1 MDYLPSAP
9 LTLISEG
16 RYDAF
21 PVAATSGS
29 RVVGAWRSA
38 VARGHA
44 VDKAAKIK
52 ASISLDSGVSW
63 SKPFVA
69 WDDLDPLIECSP
81 AGLAWDAVGKRFIML
96 VLRKTYPDAS
106 STKPSFSAFLAWS
119 KDGTSWSKLN
129 GDLPTS
135 AAAWFFPSELVI
147 DGPLWIAA
155 GYGRLNGGVYG
166 RPLTMVSTDAGA
178 TWSALVEPTGT
189 PAINAQEPQIVKT
202 GSGWLMMAR
211 TDVNVFFQFRS
222 ADGVSW
228 KYDSSPLGG
237 VSGCP
242 EMALTGDG
250 TIILLARQAPPD
262 PATDNTH
269 GQWRV
274 ATSTDDGMSWTLTD
288 DFPGGGRYM
297 MYGGLASTADGNVT
311 CVYSSED
318 DPTQPWVAAN
328 VYATVFTYSP
338 LDAVL
343 RVADGVPYI
352 EVLGGGDRPIIR
364 ITRDPLTGEEVREP
378 VRVRTLGGPGGA
390 HDYELQQG
398 RSAKYLVGDRETHEV
413 VAPILSETMLIN
425 PARPAA
431 SIRARIVTDG
441 ERTYP
446 LDSTSVDVPSATP
459 AGLQYPTMTWSGRL
473 GAAHGSTVIRTRRE
487 IEKHQLL
494 DLFSDLYPVFWSHHP
509 GLDMPEWIGL
519 AGDIKEARF
528 AQICACGC
536 GHRIDD
542 IGYWRD
548 WTITWIA
555 QPRPDVHALPFRRR
569 IQDVNVPIQ
578 KVRLP
583 IQEV

>member
-9 LTLISEG
+9 VTLISEG

-38 VARGHA
+38 AARGHA
-44 VDKAAKIK
+44 ADKAATIK
-52 ASISLDSGVSW
+52 AAISTDSGETYG
-63 SKPFVA
+63 KPFVA
-69 WDDLDPLIECSP
+69 WDDADPLIECSP
-81 AGLAWDAVGKRFIML
+81 SGLAWDAAGGRFVML
-96 VLRKTYPDAS
+96 VLRKTYPDAA
-106 STKPSFSAFLAWS
+106 STSPAYSAFLASS
-119 KDGTSWSKLN
+119 KDGASWAKL
-129 GDLPTS
+129 GKDLPTP
-135 AAAWFFPSELVI
+135 AAAWWFASELVI
-147 DGPLWIAA
+147 DDGLWVVA
-155 GYGRLNGGVYG
+155 GYGRLTGGVYG
-166 RPLTMVSTDAGA
+166 RPLTMVSRDAGA
-178 TWSALVEPTGT
+178 TWSTVVEPTGM
-189 PAINAQEPQIVKT
+189 PSINSQEPQIVKT

-211 TDVNVFFQFRS
+211 GDGNVFFQCRS
-222 ADGVSW
+222 GDGVSW
-228 KYDSSPLGG
+228 SYDGAPLGG

-242 EMALTGDG
+242 EMAVTGDG
-250 TIILLARQAPPD
+250 TIVLLARDQPVI
-262 PATDNTH
+262 DNTH
-269 GQWRV
+269 GTWLV
-274 ATSTDDGMSWTLTD
+274 ANSRDGGMSWTLTS
-288 DFPGGGRYM
+288 DFPGDGRYM
-297 MYGGLASTADGNVT
+297 MYGGLATTADGNLA
-311 CVYSSED
+311 CVYASEA
-318 DPTQPWVAAN
+318 DPSQPWVASN
-328 VYATVFTYSP
+328 VYALRFLYTP

-343 RVADGVPYI
+343 KVADGVPYV

-364 ITRDPLTGEEVREP
+364 ITRDPLTGDEVREP
-378 VRVRTLGGPGGA
+378 VRVRTLGSVGGA

-398 RSAKYLVGDRETHEV
+398 RVAKYLVGDRETHEV